1 VDFREFLGLLES
13 AGNLESV
20 TRQVDPCL
28 ELAALV
34 DQLGERPVQFFQ
46 VAGSPHTLVAG
57 LCSSRDWMAAG
68 LGVPKQRLLFA
79 LARALRNPITP
90 PLLEEVAGRPAP
102 CHEVVR
108 RDFDLRTLPILTH
121 LPGDG
126 GAYVTAGIAVV
137 RDPKLGRNVSYHR
150 LMRLDRKRFA
160 IRIVKHRGTYMA
172 LERAGGELDIAVCIG
187 NSPAVLL
194 AAAMSPAPGVDELS
208 IAHALTPTPLARCLT
223 IDAEVPAGAE
233 FVLEGRITREMVD
246 EGPFLD
252 LTETMDIVR
261 CQPVLEI
268 SCITHRHD
276 AIYQALLP
284 GGLEHKLL
292 MGIPREP
299 TIYEQVNEVCRC
311 TNVLLTPGGG
321 SWLHGVVQISKS
333 TAEDGQLAIE
343 AAFRGHSS
351 LKHVLIVDDD
361 IDIYDPSAVEWAV
374 ATRFQADKDLAML
387 PDQPGSSLDPSSLR
401 RPGHK
406 SRTSKMGLDATIPWL
421 KPTGELR
428 TEEERA
434 AFRRVRYQAERTGSM
449 APQEPD

>member
-1 VDFREFLGLLES
+1 MGFREFLQQLDA
-13 AGNLESV
+13 AGQLESV

-28 ELAALV
+28 ELAALI
-34 DQLGERPVQFFQ
+34 DQLGERPVQFLQ
-46 VAGSPHTLVAG
+46 VAGSPHRLAAG
-57 LCSSRDWMAAG
+57 LCSSRDWMADG

-79 LARALRNPITP
+79 LARALRNPIAP
-90 PLLEEVAGRPAP
+90 PLLDEVPGRPAP
-102 CHEVVR
+102 CQEVVR
-108 RDFDLRTLPILTH
+108 HDVDLRRLPILTH

-160 IRIVKHRGTYMA
+160 IRIVERRGTSMA
-172 LERAGGELDIAVCIG
+172 LERAGGELDIAICIG

-208 IAHALTPTPLARCLT
+208 IAHALTPTPLTRCLT
-223 IDAEVPAGAE
+223 VDVEVPADAE

-261 CQPVLEI
+261 CQPVVEI
-268 SCITHRHD
+268 TCITHRRD

-292 MGIPREP
+292 MGVPREP
-299 TIYEQVNEVCRC
+299 TIYEHVNEVCRC
-311 TNVLLTPGGG
+311 LNVLLTPGAG
-321 SWLHGVVQISKS
+321 SWLHAVVQINKC
-333 TAEDGQLAIE
+333 TAQDGQLAIE

-351 LKHVLIVDDD
+351 LKHVLIVDSD
-361 IDIYDPSAVEWAV
+361 IDIYDPSALEWAA
-374 ATRFQADKDLAML
+374 ATRFQADRDLVVL
-387 PDQPGSSLDPSSLR
+387 SGQPGSSLDPSSLH

-406 SRTSKMGLDATIPWL
+406 SRTAKMGLDATIPWL

-428 TEEERA
+428 TVEERA
-434 AFRRVRYQAERTGSM
+434 AFRRVRYQAVCTGSK
-449 APQEPD
+449 APQQPD